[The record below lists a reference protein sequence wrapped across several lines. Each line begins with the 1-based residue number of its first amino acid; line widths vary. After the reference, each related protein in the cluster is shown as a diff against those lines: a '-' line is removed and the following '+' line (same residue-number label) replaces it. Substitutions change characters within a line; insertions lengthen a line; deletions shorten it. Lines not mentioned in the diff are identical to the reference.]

1 MCQSILLNSGIR
13 ATRRLKV
20 SGFLPQVMSCP
31 SGFLE
36 KFRDLQ
42 SFRLHTGNINAYNEL
57 KLKRFASS
65 AEELSA
71 CLKIQL
77 ASTPAATDF
86 RNNGTLLLCDN
97 SHIDKYERDDLK
109 ITMKLFLSRWCEKEL
124 KEAVDALKDQL
135 ATTSIELLIVAFP
148 ELEIVDGESEE
159 EENKRWIKHVLPL
172 WTSLEELI
180 KSGEVVSLGVSDLSL
195 NQLQTLCDE
204 VDTRPTV
211 DHLRIDGCCVVPPE
225 LQEYAKNHDVQ
236 LLTHNDPI
244 PFPTREVFHSFCTL
258 NEETPL
264 CSDLFEPTW
273 TVRYTVWVRR
283 RSVMASKGYIV
294 AFVGTQHNKE

>member
-1 MCQSILLNSGIR
+1 MYSRS
-13 ATRRLKV
+13 
-20 SGFLPQVMSCP
+20 SPQVMSCP

-204 VDTRPTV
+204 VDHQYNPTKLPYPIQVDTRPTV

-294 AFVGTQHNKE
+294 AFVGTEHNKE